1 MHAGCKRAERGTKLH
16 RSGFI
21 EVMMLILVSAYCIIT
36 ILSFGLALFS
46 KGCLIRSNK
55 LVHQTEVLHQFINL

>member
-1 MHAGCKRAERGTKLH
+1 
-16 RSGFI
+16 
-21 EVMMLILVSAYCIIT
+21 MMLILVSAYCIIT